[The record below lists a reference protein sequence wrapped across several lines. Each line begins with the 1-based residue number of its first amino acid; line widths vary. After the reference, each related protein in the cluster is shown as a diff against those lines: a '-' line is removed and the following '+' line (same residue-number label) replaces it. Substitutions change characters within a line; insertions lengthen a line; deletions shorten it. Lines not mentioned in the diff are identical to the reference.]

1 MEVRTARHIGFC
13 PGVKRAIEITER
25 ALERSEGP
33 VLTLGPL
40 IHNPQVVAMLERL
53 GVEVMEDRP
62 SALEEKDLAGKTV
75 VIRSHGAPPSTFD
88 LLRRRGAAVIDATC
102 PNVKRAQKGAAELVK
117 DGFSLLV
124 VGSSDHPEV
133 RAILGWVDG
142 RADVVADREA
152 MDAWWKGGGKR
163 RRRVGVI
170 GQTTI
175 DLELFRELVNVML
188 GRVPDLRVIDTLCHS
203 TIARQQEARRLALSS
218 DLVLVMGGRN
228 SSNTSFL
235 RKICLLCGTPALQ
248 LETADELDI
257 EALRRVRNLAVLG
270 GASTPD
276 WIVDG
281 VVEKIRRAFP

>member
-1 MEVRTARHIGFC
+1 
-13 PGVKRAIEITER
+13 
-25 ALERSEGP
+25 
-33 VLTLGPL
+33 
-40 IHNPQVVAMLERL
+40 
-53 GVEVMEDRP
+53 
-62 SALEEKDLAGKTV
+62 
-75 VIRSHGAPPSTFD
+75 
-88 LLRRRGAAVIDATC
+88 
-102 PNVKRAQKGAAELVK
+102 
-117 DGFSLLV
+117 
-124 VGSSDHPEV
+124 
-133 RAILGWVDG
+133 
-142 RADVVADREA
+142 
-152 MDAWWKGGGKR
+152 
-163 RRRVGVI
+163 VGVI